1 MTNSK
6 TRLSKSFPV
15 ITSVSISIQIY
26 CWIKLMKK
34 LIKNYFMKLY
44 HFISHPKRANL
55 SLGWKYSMKQN
66 ANSGLHQPHLTFI
79 LIHACASLLFT
90 IIGFNHY
97 NYWYRMKNFKL
108 NFHSNNSN
116 WTKAKWT
123 PLVQTAVNL
132 SVACLQEAHL
142 VFLSI
147 HSRGI
152 PIPPSAKSWRD
163 WQKFQLSP
171 THFSRNRCIPSA
183 LMW

>member
-142 VFLSI
+142 VFFKHSLEGDPYPPVCEKLTWLTKISTIPHSFLS
-147 HSRGI
+147 
-152 PIPPSAKSWRD
+152 
-163 WQKFQLSP
+163 
-171 THFSRNRCIPSA
+171 
-183 LMW
+183 